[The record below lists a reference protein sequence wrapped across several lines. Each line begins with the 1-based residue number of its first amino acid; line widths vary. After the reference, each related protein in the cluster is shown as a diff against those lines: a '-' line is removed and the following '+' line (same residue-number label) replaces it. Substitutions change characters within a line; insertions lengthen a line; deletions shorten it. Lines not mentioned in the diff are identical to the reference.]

1 VIGSHPNS
9 LEQQLSSLDPHE
21 SLLSYAKKNISMKW
35 TLTPQIMCMVTPKE
49 RAKHPQHTRRSQGEL
64 IFGNAPFQR
73 ASLFWERLTPKS
85 ITQPKALVEH
95 FILLFILFFKSKFM

>member
-9 LEQQLSSLDPHE
+9 LEQQLTSLNPYE
-21 SLLSYAKKNISMKW
+21 SLSYAKKNISMKW
-35 TLTPQIMCMVTPKE
+35 TLTPQIMCRVTPKE
-49 RAKHPQHTRRSQGEL
+49 RAKHPQHTRWSQGEL

-73 ASLFWERLTPKS
+73 ASLFWERPTPKT

-95 FILLFILFFKSKFM
+95 FILFYFIF